1 MAQTTKT
8 SQTSAYETVVGNG
21 TAAALVQGRIHM
33 GKITALSKKAVVFD
47 YMGAAPSLEGLD
59 ARIDLLM
66 HDSDTY
72 IDTIACRI
80 IEDRVI
86 KKEGPPDDRCLRRCR
101 ARFIQLNA
109 DQQRR
114 LAHHAAWSSNRE
126 VTRREHLRQ
135 EIEKSEEKYKTILE
149 NIEEGYFEVDLAGHI
164 TFFNSSML
172 KMIGYTGNELLGMG
186 YRSFMSSKTATRVF
200 RSYNRAFRTGQLPTP
215 FDWELVRKNGERLY
229 VETSL
234 SFIRDASNKIVGFR
248 GIARDVSPRK
258 KIEKELLY
266 LASHDHLTGLYN
278 RGALFEKLRETIAYA
293 KRFRQRCALLF
304 LDLDNF
310 KTVNDTWGH
319 ETGDRVLKEVASRL
333 TGLLRETD
341 YVCRHGGDEFTIIL
355 SNSKNMNPPKV
366 AQKVIDAISRPF
378 PVGNN
383 EIAVIT
389 TSIGI
394 SVYPDDSSAMEKL
407 VKYADKAM
415 YRAKDRKNRYICYNR
430 GKFTKKLPLEI

>member
-1 MAQTTKT
+1 MAQKNKLQAL
-8 SQTSAYETVVGNG
+8 SHETAVGSG

-33 GKITALSKKAVVFD
+33 GKIKALSKETVVFD
-47 YMGAAPSLEGLD
+47 YMGDTSSLKGLD

-66 HDSDTY
+66 HDSDIY
-72 IDTIACRI
+72 VDNIACRI
-80 IEDRVI
+80 IEDRMI
-86 KKEGPPDDRCLRRCR
+86 KKGNTPNDRCLRRCR
-101 ARFIQLNA
+101 AGFLRLDA
-109 DQQRR
+109 DQQSRIAR
-114 LAHHAAWSSNRE
+114 QAVWLSGRE
-126 VTRREHLRQ
+126 IARREHLRQ
-135 EIEKSEEKYKTILE
+135 AIEKSEEKYKTILE
-149 NIEEGYFEVDLAGHI
+149 SIEEGYFEVDLSGHV

-172 KMIGYTGNELLGMG
+172 KMIGYTGDELIGMG
-186 YRSFMSSKTATRVF
+186 YRSFMSSRTATRVF
-200 RSYNRAFRTGQLPTP
+200 RAYNRAFRTGQLPIP
-215 FDWELVRKNGERLY
+215 FDWELVRKDGERLY

-234 SFIRDASNKIVGFR
+234 SFIRDANDNIVGFR

-319 ETGDRVLKEVASRL
+319 ETGDRVLKEAAFRL

-366 AQKVIDAISRPF
+366 AQKVIDTIGRPF

-383 EIAVIT
+383 EIGVIT

-394 SVYPDDSSAMEKL
+394 SVYPDDSDVMEDL
-407 VKYADKAM
+407 VRYADKAM

-430 GKFTKKLPLEI
+430 GKFTKKLPLKT